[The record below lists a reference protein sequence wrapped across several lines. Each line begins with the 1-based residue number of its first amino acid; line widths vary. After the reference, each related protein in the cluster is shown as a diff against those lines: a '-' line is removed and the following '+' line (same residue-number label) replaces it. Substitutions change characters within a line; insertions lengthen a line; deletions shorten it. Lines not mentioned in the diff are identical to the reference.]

1 MPVNHREAPT
11 PPPPTTP
18 SPYNRSHTPLL
29 LVRLLGYSRYG
40 LRCSWVQRPQNC
52 LFCQP
57 IPSMPLAELTSR
69 QPLKSP
75 QPQKGF
81 LTGPEPRPLPG
92 LRYQGNFSISRLR
105 LQIRPLADE
114 NKGLFM
120 GSCAHL
126 LLLHCVFYALSLKAF
141 SQTSAIV
148 FALTD
153 GTKEK
158 HRKLSGSMKVAGNV
172 RAELRKGPRALCSQ
186 EQHLPTPGGAV
197 SCQRP

>member
-1 MPVNHREAPT
+1 
-11 PPPPTTP
+11 
-18 SPYNRSHTPLL
+18 
-29 LVRLLGYSRYG
+29 
-40 LRCSWVQRPQNC
+40 
-52 LFCQP
+52 
-57 IPSMPLAELTSR
+57 MPLAELTSR
-69 QPLKSP
+69 QPLRSP

-120 GSCAHL
+120 GSGAHL
-126 LLLHCVFYALSLKAF
+126 LLLHCVFYALSVPQ
-141 SQTSAIV
+141 SVSTESAIV

-158 HRKLSGSMKVAGNV
+158 HRKLSGSRKVAENV
-172 RAELRKGPRALCSQ
+172 RAELRREARAPCSQ
-186 EQHLPTPGGAV
+186 EHHLPTPRPG
-197 SCQRP
+197 CQRPEVLGACKSPSAVRLAAHVFRTTSADPWVEGAILQNQLKANGRANTQKSQSGGYGPLRR